1 MSALV
6 ISKEQFIE
14 KIRRWVLL
22 DNQLKIIHEK
32 TKTLRE
38 EKQALNKEICHFLE
52 TNEMKYKKIGI
63 HDGEL
68 KMHEKKEY
76 SPLSF
81 TFLETHLGKIVH
93 NENQLR
99 AIMEY
104 LKENRE
110 IKVFNELKRTYK

>member
-38 EKQALNKEICHFLE
+38 EKQALNKEIL
-52 TNEMKYKKIGI
+52 
-63 HDGEL
+63 
-68 KMHEKKEY
+68 
-76 SPLSF
+76 PLF
-81 TFLETHLGKIVH
+81 RNK
-93 NENQLR
+93 
-99 AIMEY
+99 
-104 LKENRE
+104 
-110 IKVFNELKRTYK
+110 